1 MKAIWKVA
9 SVMALANLLALV
21 AFGGWLQFSDRL
33 DMVRVR
39 AVREVFTE
47 TLTDEHTR
55 VEQEE
60 KDRVEE
66 QRLADLAALEA
77 AGGEPISADNRIRMQ
92 DELEEE
98 GTAKLARMQ
107 HEMTVLRRMLADEQQ
122 RLDAD
127 SASFKAEQAAFN
139 AERDRIRQIEG
150 DGQFKIAVAAFSEIK
165 ASTAKNMLK
174 EIMSG
179 PTVDGGDGMSQVVS
193 YLNAM
198 DDDVRA
204 KIIEEFAKEGPALA
218 ANLLERLRTYGLLA
232 QVPEDIGG

>member
-1 MKAIWKVA
+1 MKTIWRVV
-9 SVMALANLLALV
+9 SVMAFANLLALM
-21 AFGGWLQFSDRL
+21 AFGGWLRFSDRF
-33 DMVRVR
+33 DMARVR
-39 AVREVFTE
+39 SVREVFTE
-47 TLTDEHTR
+47 TLTDEHAR
-55 VEQEE
+55 LEREE

-77 AGGEPISADNRIRMQ
+77 AGGDPISAANRIRMQ
-92 DELEEE
+92 DELDEE

-107 HEMTVLRRMLADEQQ
+107 REMTVLRRMLAEEQQ
-122 RLDAD
+122 RLDAGI
-127 SASFKAEQAAFN
+127 ASLKAEREAFN

-150 DGQFKIAVAAFSEIK
+150 DGQFKIAVGAFSEIK
-165 ASTAKNMLK
+165 SSTAKDMLK

-179 PTVDGGDGMSQVVS
+179 TTVDGNDGMSQVVS

-232 QVPEDIGG
+232 QVPEGTGG

>member
-1 MKAIWKVA
+1 MKTIWRVV
-9 SVMALANLLALV
+9 SVMAIANLLALV
-21 AFGGWLQFSDRL
+21 GFGGWLQFSDRF
-33 DMVRVR
+33 DMARVR
-39 AVREVFTE
+39 EVRLVFTE
-47 TLTDEHTR
+47 TVTDERAR
-55 VEQEE
+55 VEREE

-77 AGGEPISADNRIRMQ
+77 AGGEPINAETRIRMQ

-107 HEMTVLRRMLADEQQ
+107 REMTVLRRMLAEEQQ
-122 RLDAD
+122 RLDVD
-127 SASFKAEQAAFN
+127 ISSLKAERDAFN

-150 DGQFKIAVAAFSEIK
+150 DGQFKIAVGAFSEIK
-165 ASTAKNMLK
+165 SSTAKEMLK

-179 PTVDGGDGMSQVVS
+179 TTVDGNDGMSQVVS

-232 QVPEDIGG
+232 QVPEGTGG